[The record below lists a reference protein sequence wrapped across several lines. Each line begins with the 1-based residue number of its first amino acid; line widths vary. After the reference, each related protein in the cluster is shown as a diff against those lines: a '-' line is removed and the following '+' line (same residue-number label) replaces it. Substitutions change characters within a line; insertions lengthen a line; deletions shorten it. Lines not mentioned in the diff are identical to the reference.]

1 MITVPPVNRT
11 GSTFTPVPPVR
22 KNGAI
27 AIVTSSLRKST
38 TERKL
43 MTFQVMLP
51 CVSIT
56 PFGVPVVPD
65 VCGSMHTSS
74 SPMT

>member
-1 MITVPPVNRT
+1 
-11 GSTFTPVPPVR
+11 
-22 KNGAI
+22 
-27 AIVTSSLRKST
+27 
-38 TERKL
+38 

-74 SPMT
+74 SPMTWSTGSSADSATRCS